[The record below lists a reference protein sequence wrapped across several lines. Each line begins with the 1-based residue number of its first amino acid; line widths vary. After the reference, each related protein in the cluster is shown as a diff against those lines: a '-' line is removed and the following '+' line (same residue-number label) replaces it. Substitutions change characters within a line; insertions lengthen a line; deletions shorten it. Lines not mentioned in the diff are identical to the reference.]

1 MWFFYS
7 PAVFLSQFFLLWY
20 SLAVISKSVVY
31 GSTFTL
37 QSILNVIL
45 LRRTLN
51 CDSDLLDGS
60 LIGDTPWQFF

>member
-1 MWFFYS
+1 MG
-7 PAVFLSQFFLLWY
+7 VFLFPGILSLTVFLLWY
-20 SLAVISKSVVY
+20 LLAVISNSVVY

-51 CDSDLLDGS
+51 CDSDLLDGT